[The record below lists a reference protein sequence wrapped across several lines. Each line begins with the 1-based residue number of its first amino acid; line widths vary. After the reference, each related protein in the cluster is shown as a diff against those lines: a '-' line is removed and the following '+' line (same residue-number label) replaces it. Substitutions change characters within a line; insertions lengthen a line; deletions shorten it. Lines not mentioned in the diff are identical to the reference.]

1 MVPLQNALVI
11 RPDIGELIPGGGGLR
26 KIRWSA
32 QGRGKRGGVRVI
44 YYWAVQQDRILL
56 LLIYAKNEMDKL
68 SPEQLK
74 VVRRLIED
82 EYP

>member
-1 MVPLQNALVI
+1 
-11 RPDIGELIPGGGGLR
+11 
-26 KIRWSA
+26 
-32 QGRGKRGGVRVI
+32 VI

-74 VVRRLIED
+74 VVRKIIED